1 MEETHRG
8 HETARAKTVMD
19 EEMELLRENSFEV
32 AERMLLKM
40 MVAVDDVRNMSEAI
54 KDKGEKTKLQI
65 QQHFQEV
72 KKVLRQRE
80 QALLET
86 TEQIVL
92 TKGAAL
98 NKQRDKLEHS
108 KTELEAQ
115 VRDHTPLYYRLHPPL
130 LLLMSLLQVERLKV
144 ILGNH
149 EDVSFLSRKR
159 LIASDVSRVIDRA
172 QLNDRTPVETTK
184 DGPDWHLPPDLLSNA
199 TSFGEV
205 FCKPCPSKFTAVGE
219 GLKKAFVG
227 LEARFTV
234 EARDRYGQ
242 RSYVSGTKINVT
254 IKGSDELS
262 EIVMQV
268 SEKDKGEYIVT
279 YVPTEIGYHTISI
292 TADDKR
298 ISSDQFH
305 VVVFKSK
312 DYLALGQPQSVI
324 TKQQIRCEPSV
335 STMRG
340 IATLPNGDI
349 IFTDAFCLR
358 VINPTTGQLIR
369 TIGCYGNGPGEFT
382 LPLGLAVNQQGFIFV
397 SDSTNHR
404 IQKFSSNGRFQ
415 LVFGVTGRGGGLNS
429 PEGISLL
436 GEEKVYVADQG
447 NNRIQ
452 VFSQKNG
459 RHSTSF
465 GRKGREPG
473 QFIEPRDV
481 AVDSRNHC
489 VLVSDTGNARIQA
502 LSLDGKPL
510 LHFGTRGSVRLSFPY
525 FLAVDENG
533 FIVVTETKTQMV
545 TILTPQ
551 GSFVRYLGPSVGETP
566 GYFRT
571 PYGVTIT
578 SKGLIMV
585 TDSTIP
591 SVLIF

>member
-1 MEETHRG
+1 M
-8 HETARAKTVMD
+8 AD
-19 EEMELLRENSFEV
+19 LS
-32 AERMLLKM
+32 
-40 MVAVDDVRNMSEAI
+40 
-54 KDKGEKTKLQI
+54 
-65 QQHFQEV
+65 
-72 KKVLRQRE
+72 
-80 QALLET
+80 
-86 TEQIVL
+86 
-92 TKGAAL
+92 
-98 NKQRDKLEHS
+98 
-108 KTELEAQ
+108 
-115 VRDHTPLYYRLHPPL
+115 
-130 LLLMSLLQVERLKV
+130 LQVNRLKV
-144 ILGNH
+144 VLGNL
-149 EDVSFLSRKR
+149 EDVTFLANKKQ
-159 LIASDVSRVIDRA
+159 LAAEVSKVVDRA
-172 QLNDRTPVETTK
+172 QLNDRTPVESTK

-199 TSFGEV
+199 MSFGEV

-242 RSYVSGTKINVT
+242 RSYVSGTRVNVV

-262 EIVMQV
+262 EIALKV
-268 SEKDKGEYIVT
+268 SEKNKGEYLVA
-279 YVPTEIGYHTISI
+279 YVPTEIGYHTINV

-312 DYLALGQPQSVI
+312 DYLALSQPQSVI
-324 TKQQIRCEPSV
+324 SKQQIRCEPSV

-358 VINPTTGQLIR
+358 VINPITGQLLR

-397 SDSTNHR
+397 SDSTNNR
-404 IQKFSSNGRFQ
+404 VQKFNSNGRFQ
-415 LVFGVTGRGGGLNS
+415 TMFGAQGRGGGLNS

-436 GEEKVYVADQG
+436 GEERVYVADQA
-447 NNRIQ
+447 NHRIQ

-459 RHSTSF
+459 RLSNSF
-465 GRKGREPG
+465 GRRGREPG
-473 QFIEPRDV
+473 EFIEPRDV
-481 AVDSRNHC
+481 AVDSKNHR
-489 VLVSDTGNARIQA
+489 VLVSDTGNFRIQA

-510 LHFGTRGSVRLSFPY
+510 LHFGTRGSVRLTFPY

-551 GSFVRYLGPSVGETP
+551 GSFVRYLGPPVGDTP

-571 PYGVTIT
+571 PYGVAI
-578 SKGLIMV
+578 SNKGLIMV
-585 TDSTIP
+585 TDSTVP
-591 SVLIF
+591 SVFIF

>member
-1 MEETHRG
+1 M
-8 HETARAKTVMD
+8 
-19 EEMELLRENSFEV
+19 
-32 AERMLLKM
+32 
-40 MVAVDDVRNMSEAI
+40 
-54 KDKGEKTKLQI
+54 
-65 QQHFQEV
+65 
-72 KKVLRQRE
+72 
-80 QALLET
+80 T
-86 TEQIVL
+86 TRSIDINNDMFL
-92 TKGAAL
+92 C
-98 NKQRDKLEHS
+98 
-108 KTELEAQ
+108 
-115 VRDHTPLYYRLHPPL
+115 
-130 LLLMSLLQVERLKV
+130 LQVDRLKV
-144 ILGNH
+144 VLGNT
-149 EDVSFLSRKR
+149 EDVTLLARKKQLS
-159 LIASDVSRVIDRA
+159 AEVARVVDRA
-172 QLNDRTPVETTK
+172 QLNDRTPVESTK

-199 TSFGEV
+199 MSFGEV

-242 RSYVSGTKINVT
+242 RSYVSGAKIDVM

-262 EIVMQV
+262 EVAVQV
-268 SEKDKGEYIVT
+268 SERDKGEYLIT
-279 YVPTEIGYHTISI
+279 YIPTEIGYHTITV

-305 VVVFKSK
+305 VVIFKSK
-312 DYLALGQPQSVI
+312 DYLAMGQPQSVI
-324 TKQQIRCEPSV
+324 SKQQIRCEPSV

-340 IATLPNGDI
+340 IATLPSGDI

-358 VINPTTGQLIR
+358 VINPTTGQLLR
-369 TIGCYGNGPGEFT
+369 TIGCYGNAPGEFT
-382 LPLGLAVNQQGFIFV
+382 LPLGLAVNQQGNIFV
-397 SDSTNHR
+397 SDSTNNR
-404 IQKFSSNGRFQ
+404 IQKFSSGGRFQ
-415 LVFGVTGRGGGLNS
+415 LMFGFQGRNPLSS

-436 GEEKVYVADQG
+436 GEDKVYVADQG

-452 VFSQKNG
+452 VYSQKNG
-459 RHSTSF
+459 RHSSTF

-481 AVDSRNHC
+481 AVDSKNHC

-510 LHFGTRGSVRLSFPY
+510 LHFGTNGSVRLSFPY

-551 GSFVRYLGPSVGETP
+551 GSFVRYLGPPVGDAP

-571 PYGVTIT
+571 PYGVTI
-578 SKGLIMV
+578 SNKGLIMV

-591 SVLIF
+591 SILIF

>member
-1 MEETHRG
+1 M
-8 HETARAKTVMD
+8 
-19 EEMELLRENSFEV
+19 
-32 AERMLLKM
+32 
-40 MVAVDDVRNMSEAI
+40 
-54 KDKGEKTKLQI
+54 
-65 QQHFQEV
+65 
-72 KKVLRQRE
+72 
-80 QALLET
+80 
-86 TEQIVL
+86 
-92 TKGAAL
+92 
-98 NKQRDKLEHS
+98 
-108 KTELEAQ
+108 
-115 VRDHTPLYYRLHPPL
+115 
-130 LLLMSLLQVERLKV
+130 ERLKV
-144 ILGNH
+144 VLSNLD
-149 EDVSFLSRKR
+149 DVSLLSKKR
-159 LIASDVSRVIDRA
+159 QLAAEVSRVVDRA
-172 QLNDRTPVETTK
+172 QLNDRTPVESTK

-199 TSFGEV
+199 MSFGEV
-205 FCKPCPSKFTAVGE
+205 FCKPCSSKFTAVGE

-242 RSYVSGTKINVT
+242 RSYVSGTRVNVV

-262 EIVMQV
+262 EIALQV
-268 SEKDKGEYIVT
+268 REKDKGEYLVT
-279 YVPTEIGYHTISI
+279 YIPTEIGYHTITV
-292 TADDKR
+292 TADNKR

-305 VVVFKSK
+305 AVVFKSK
-312 DYLALGQPQSVI
+312 DYLALGQPQLVI

-358 VINPTTGQLIR
+358 VINPTSGKLIR

-382 LPLGLAVNQQGFIFV
+382 LPLGLAVSQQGNIFV
-397 SDSTNHR
+397 SDSTNNR
-404 IQKFSSNGRFQ
+404 VQKFTAGGRFQ
-415 LVFGVTGRGGGLNS
+415 SMFGMQGRGGGLSS

-436 GEEKVYVADQG
+436 GDDKVYVADQA

-459 RHSTSF
+459 RLSNSF
-465 GRKGREPG
+465 GRRGREPG

-481 AVDSRNHC
+481 AVDSKNNR
-489 VLVSDTGNARIQA
+489 VLVSDTGNFRIQA

-510 LHFGTRGSVRLSFPY
+510 LHFGTQGSVRLTFPY

-551 GSFVRYLGPSVGETP
+551 GSFVRYLGPPVGEAP
-566 GYFRT
+566 SYFRT
-571 PYGVTIT
+571 PYGVTIS

-591 SVLIF
+591 SMFIF